1 MVKSGF
7 FCYNIEIMTSKNSAS
22 RHPISRK
29 QRSLATTLFFEVFTL
44 LTITVLLTGIA
55 TFFLARHELMTK
67 TVSHLQSSVYERE
80 RSLEESLARQ
90 RSQLSILARDPAL
103 TKLSSVTELVGFRS
117 LLSLDDQ
124 GQATLIAGK
133 NDTTRIDTSILLEMA
148 ESAHSGFKPIF
159 GVQGWSSYLLSAPQV
174 NNAGKRTGTL
184 VALFDPSVIIERLFN
199 IASMDRSGEVLLA
212 SMQNGI
218 PVILHSDGKGGAV
231 PIQADEEKQR
241 LILARA
247 AEMKQGIEQTTDY
260 SGIPVLSAYG
270 TMPSIGW
277 TIIVQ
282 MDRYE
287 ILKPIVRLAVNVT
300 GIGLMLISLLS
311 LSIFTLSQRIIE
323 PLTELVR
330 KLNGL
335 ETVHWRFRRSVFTG
349 NEIESVDR
357 AAEELT
363 GRLRE
368 SYDHLESIIRQ
379 RTEALRKENAQNKAI
394 LENIEYGLIMTDQHG
409 DVVYANR
416 NAELLLGSEAGKLH
430 GLPIAEAL
438 PMTDEKSVPFSKDA
452 HPVSSVLKKKISFS
466 PIADPHY
473 SFSRRDGKNLA
484 IHLRATPILHG
495 KECLGVVAVF
505 RDMSEERRID
515 KVKSEFITLVSHQLR
530 TPLSSIR
537 WNLEMLLESVQREKL
552 SGEEHDYLDEIEA
565 SNSRMVHLVD
575 ALLNV
580 SRLELGTLQPKLE
593 NVSLSGLLSDVID
606 CFKLELRRKKVTVK
620 IDVDARGTLNPATD
634 RSLLHLIVE
643 NLVSNAIKYGKENGE
658 LLVKLSGDTGGKNAF
673 IAVSDQGIGIPER
686 ERGMLF
692 QKMFRCSN
700 AKAADTNGNGLG
712 LYISKIAADTIGA
725 KIDVVSSEGKGA
737 TFTVTVPMSKGKKME
752 GS

>member
-1 MVKSGF
+1 
-7 FCYNIEIMTSKNSAS
+7 MTSQN
-22 RHPISRK
+22 PISRRPIPKK
-29 QRSLATTLFFEVFTL
+29 QRSLATTLFFEIFTL

-67 TVSHLQSSVYERE
+67 AVSHLQSSVYERE
-80 RSLEESLARQ
+80 RTLEESLARQ
-90 RSQLSILARDPAL
+90 RSQLSIIARDPAL
-103 TKLSSVTELVGFRS
+103 TKISSVTELVGFRS
-117 LLSLDDQ
+117 LLSLDNQ
-124 GQATLIAGK
+124 GRGTVIAGN
-133 NDTTRIDTSILLEMA
+133 NDAKYIETSTLMEMT

-159 GVQGWSSYLLSAPQV
+159 DTKGWSSYLLSAPRV
-174 NNAGKRTGTL
+174 NRDGKRIGTL
-184 VALFDPSVIIERLFN
+184 VAMFDPAILISRLFDT
-199 IASMDRSGEVLLA
+199 ASMDRSSEVLLA
-212 SMQNGI
+212 SIENGTPI
-218 PVILHSDGKGGAV
+218 LLHSDGKGGAV
-231 PIQADEEKQR
+231 PVQTDDEKQR
-241 LILARA
+241 LTVARTT
-247 AEMKQGIEQTTDY
+247 EIKQGIEKTTDY

-300 GIGLMLISLLS
+300 GIGLMLICLLS
-311 LSIFTLSQRIIE
+311 LSIFTLSRRIIE

-330 KLNGL
+330 KLDGL
-335 ETVHWRFRRSVFTG
+335 ETVHWRFKRSVFTG

-379 RTEALRKENAQNKAI
+379 RTEALREENAQNKAI
-394 LENIEYGLIMTDQHG
+394 LENIEYGLIMTDEQG
-409 DVVYANR
+409 NVVYANR
-416 NAELLLGSEAGKLH
+416 NAELLLEAEAGKLC
-430 GLPIAEAL
+430 GLPITEAL
-438 PMTDEKSVPFSKDA
+438 PMTDEKSVLFSKDA
-452 HPVSSVLKKKISFS
+452 HPISSVLKRKISFS
-466 PIADPHY
+466 PIADPNY
-473 SFSRRDGKNLA
+473 SLSRRDGKNPA
-484 IHLRATPILHG
+484 IHLRATPILRG
-495 KECLGVVAVF
+495 RECLGAVAVF
-505 RDMSEERRID
+505 RDITEERRIG

-552 SGEEHDYLDEIEA
+552 SAEEHDYLDEIGV
-565 SNSRMVHLVD
+565 SNARMVHLVD

-580 SRLELGTLQPKLE
+580 SRLELRTQQPKIE
-593 NVSLSGLLSDVID
+593 NVSLAGLLSDVTD
-606 CFKLELRRKKVTVK
+606 CFKLELRRKKIAVK
-620 IDVDARGTLNPATD
+620 IDADTRSLLHPATD
-634 RSLLHLIVE
+634 RSLLQLIVE

-658 LLVKLSGDTGGKNAF
+658 LLVKLSGDAEGKNVI

-700 AKAADTNGNGLG
+700 AKATDTNGNGLG

-725 KIDVVSSEGKGA
+725 TIDVVSTEGKGA
-737 TFTVTVPMSKGKKME
+737 TFTVTIPMSKGKKTE